1 MDRKG
6 LHKAEYDQM
15 YINTMRPIFDKKALF
30 TDMTEDY
37 VNPPEPSAYG
47 QVTIKFRTKK
57 NNVDR
62 VLFVCDNEKHLM
74 LKRESD
80 SYFDYYFH
88 TVQLEDREISY
99 YFEIHFET
107 VTRYYNY
114 RGVQKTVDR
123 HYDFR
128 LIPGYKTPGWAKGAV
143 MYQIYVDRFCNGDPS
158 NDVLTDEYRYIG
170 ENTVQVKEWGK
181 YPAAMGVREFYGGD
195 LQGVLDK
202 MDYLQDLGID
212 VICAC
217 NRAERRP
224 CGNSHQP

>member
-99 YFEIHFET
+99 YFEIHF
-107 VTRYYNY
+107 
-114 RGVQKTVDR
+114 
-123 HYDFR
+123 
-128 LIPGYKTPGWAKGAV
+128 
-143 MYQIYVDRFCNGDPS
+143 
-158 NDVLTDEYRYIG
+158 
-170 ENTVQVKEWGK
+170 
-181 YPAAMGVREFYGGD
+181 
-195 LQGVLDK
+195 
-202 MDYLQDLGID
+202 D
-212 VICAC
+212 VILMKTSSKLALPISKPSGSKPRLCSSSRRVL
-217 NRAERRP
+217 RAS
-224 CGNSHQP
+224 GLS